1 MINTELV
8 PFTSYLLAAMAVA
21 AVLVVGILAALSTQA
36 VAQAVTGGRTNR
48 ASADALSAA
57 WGRASHQ
64 H

>member
-1 MINTELV
+1 MINTDLV
-8 PFTSYLLAAMAVA
+8 PFTSYLLAAMALA
-21 AVLVVGILAALSTQA
+21 AVLVVGILATLSTQA
-36 VAQAVTGGRTNR
+36 VAQVVASRRTNR